1 MTKTQKFV
9 VEAADNIRFMNSLI
23 AQMNDLKKEMQRINL
38 FLDKY
43 LPLDKN
49 IQTETTVR
57 RIV

>member
-23 AQMNDLKKEMQRINL
+23 AQMKDLKKEMQKINL

-43 LPLDKN
+43 LPFDGN
-49 IQTETTVR
+49 IQKETTIR